1 MSTRQVMLL
10 AGEASGDTLGA
21 ELTEALAA
29 ADSNIDC
36 FGAGGLKMRQAGV
49 DIQIDLT
56 EHAVIGI
63 WEALR
68 NYGKFKRFFDQLL
81 AIAEARKPDA
91 VVLIDNPG
99 FNLRFAA
106 ALQDLARQYIGQWRP
121 RIIQYISPQLW
132 AWHESRAHEIARD
145 IDLLLSI
152 FPFEKEWFA
161 ERVPYLDVGFIGHP
175 LVDRYPD
182 PSPGKPGN
190 PPNLLILPGSREKE
204 ITRHLPPIAAAIDLL
219 RDGNELNI
227 SMVLPNENLAELA
240 KSVSPGVAGW
250 NLEIGNIA
258 ASLKKT
264 DVAIASSGTVTMECA
279 WFRVP
284 AVVLYKTSWPT
295 YALGRWF
302 INIPHIAMPNVLSG
316 REIFPEFIQGEATG
330 KNLARAAERL
340 LFGEGTQDKIRGE
353 LDEVAGTLGEK
364 GAAGR
369 AANAVIAQMD
379 KPMHL

>member
-21 ELTEALAA
+21 ELTEALAV
-29 ADSNIDC
+29 ADPNIDC
-36 FGAGGLKMRQAGV
+36 FGAGGSRMKQAGV

-68 NYGKFKRFFDQLL
+68 NYSKFKRFFDQLL
-81 AIAEARKPDA
+81 ATAETRKPDA

-99 FNLRFAA
+99 FNLRFAS
-106 ALQDLARQYIGQWRP
+106 ALQDLTRQYVGQWRP

-161 ERVPYLDVGFIGHP
+161 ERVPHLEVEFIGHP

-182 PSPGKPGN
+182 PSPGKPGD

-219 RDGNELNI
+219 KDKNELNI

-240 KSVSPGVAGW
+240 KSVTPKVAEW
-250 NLEIGNIA
+250 DLDISNIA
-258 ASLKKT
+258 ASLKKA

-284 AVVLYKTSWPT
+284 TVVLYRTSWPT
-295 YALGRWF
+295 YVLGRWF
-302 INIPHIAMPNVLSG
+302 IKIPHIAMPNVLAG
-316 REIFPEFIQGEATG
+316 HEVFPEFIQGEATG
-330 KNLARAAERL
+330 KNLARSVERF
-340 LFGEGTQDKIRGE
+340 LFGKGAQEKIRAE
-353 LDEVAGTLGEK
+353 LDKVAGTLGVK

-369 AANAVIAQMD
+369 VASSVIAQME

>member
-21 ELTEALAA
+21 ELTEALAV
-29 ADSNIDC
+29 ADPNIDC
-36 FGAGGLKMRQAGV
+36 FGAGGSRMKQAGV

-68 NYGKFKRFFDQLL
+68 NYSKFKRFFDQLL
-81 AIAEARKPDA
+81 ATAETRKPDA

-99 FNLRFAA
+99 FNLRFAS
-106 ALQDLARQYIGQWRP
+106 ALQDLAHQYVGQWRP

-161 ERVPYLDVGFIGHP
+161 ERVPHLEVEFIGHP

-182 PSPGKPGN
+182 PSPGKPGD
-190 PPNLLILPGSREKE
+190 PPTLLILPGSREKE

-219 RDGNELNI
+219 KDKNELNI

-240 KSVSPGVAGW
+240 KSVAPKVAEW
-250 NLEIGNIA
+250 DLDISNIA
-258 ASLKKT
+258 ASLKKA

-284 AVVLYKTSWPT
+284 TVVLYRTSWPT
-295 YALGRWF
+295 YVLGRWF
-302 INIPHIAMPNVLSG
+302 IKIPHIAMPNVLAG
-316 REIFPEFIQGEATG
+316 HEVFPEFIQGEATG
-330 KNLARAAERL
+330 KNLARSVERF
-340 LFGEGTQDKIRGE
+340 LFGKGAQEKIRAE
-353 LDEVAGTLGEK
+353 LDKVAGTLGVK

-369 AANAVIAQMD
+369 VASSVIAQME

>member
-21 ELTEALAA
+21 ELVEALADA
-29 ADSNIDC
+29 EPTIDC
-36 FGAGGLKMRQAGV
+36 FGAGGSKMRQAGV

-81 AIAEARKPDA
+81 ATAEAQKPDA

-106 ALQDLARQYIGQWRP
+106 ALQDLARQYVGQWRP

-152 FPFEKEWFA
+152 FPFEKGWFA
-161 ERVPYLDVGFIGHP
+161 GRVPHLEVEFIGHP

-182 PSPGKPGN
+182 PSKGKPAN
-190 PPNLLILPGSREKE
+190 PPNLLVLPGSREKE

-219 RDGNELNI
+219 KDKNELNV

-240 KSVSPGVAGW
+240 TSVSPNIASW

-258 ASLKKT
+258 AALKNT

-284 AVVLYKTSWPT
+284 TVVLYRTSWPT
-295 YALGRWF
+295 YALGRLF
-302 INIPHIAMPNVLSG
+302 INIPHIAMPNVLAG
-316 REIFPEFIQGEATG
+316 GEIFPEFIQGEATG
-330 KNLARAAERL
+330 KNLARAVERF
-340 LFGEGTQDKIRGE
+340 LFGKGAQEKVRAQ

-364 GAAGR
+364 GAATR
-369 AANAVIAQMD
+369 AATAVISQMD
-379 KPMHL
+379 RPMHL

>member
-21 ELTEALAA
+21 ELTEALAV
-29 ADSNIDC
+29 ADPNIDC
-36 FGAGGLKMRQAGV
+36 FGAGGSRMKQAGV

-68 NYGKFKRFFDQLL
+68 NYSKFKRFFDQLL
-81 AIAEARKPDA
+81 ATAETRKPDA

-99 FNLRFAA
+99 FNLRFAS
-106 ALQDLARQYIGQWRP
+106 ALQDLTHQYVGQWRP

-161 ERVPYLDVGFIGHP
+161 ERVPHLEVEFIGHP

-182 PSPGKPGN
+182 PSPGKPGD

-219 RDGNELNI
+219 KDKNELNI

-240 KSVSPGVAGW
+240 KSVTPKVAEWDLG
-250 NLEIGNIA
+250 ISNIA
-258 ASLKKT
+258 ASLKKA

-284 AVVLYKTSWPT
+284 TVVLYRTSWPT
-295 YALGRWF
+295 YVLGRWF
-302 INIPHIAMPNVLSG
+302 IKIPHIAMPNVLAG
-316 REIFPEFIQGEATG
+316 HEIFPEFIQGEATG
-330 KNLARAAERL
+330 KNLARSVEHF
-340 LFGEGTQDKIRGE
+340 LFGKGAQEKIRAE
-353 LDEVAGTLGEK
+353 LDKVAGTLGVK

-369 AANAVIAQMD
+369 VASSVIAQME

>member
-21 ELTEALAA
+21 ELAEALAA
-29 ADSNIDC
+29 ADPNIDC
-36 FGAGGLKMRQAGV
+36 FGAGGSKMRQAGV

-81 AIAEARKPDA
+81 ATAETRKPDV

-106 ALQDLARQYIGQWRP
+106 ALQDLAHQYVGQWRP

-161 ERVPYLDVGFIGHP
+161 ERVPHLEVEFIGHP

-182 PSPGKPGN
+182 PSQGKPGN

-219 RDGNELNI
+219 RDGNDLNI
-227 SMVLPNENLAELA
+227 TMVLPNENLTELA
-240 KSVSPGVAGW
+240 KSASPKVAGW

-258 ASLKKT
+258 AALKKT

-284 AVVLYKTSWPT
+284 TVVLYKTSWPT

-302 INIPHIAMPNVLSG
+302 INIPHIAMPNVLAG

-330 KNLARAAERL
+330 ENLARAAERF
-340 LFGEGTQDKIRGE
+340 LFGKGTQEKIHAE
-353 LDEVAGTLGEK
+353 LDTVAGTLGEK

-369 AANAVIAQMD
+369 AANAVIAQMG